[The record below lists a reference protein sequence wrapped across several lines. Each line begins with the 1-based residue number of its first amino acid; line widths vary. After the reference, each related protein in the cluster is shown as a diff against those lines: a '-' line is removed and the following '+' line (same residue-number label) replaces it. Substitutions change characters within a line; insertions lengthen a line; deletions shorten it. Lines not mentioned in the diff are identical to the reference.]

1 MNMAKTEVHPVW
13 AMAACLI
20 AIGHLVSVG
29 ITDIY
34 GGIYALE
41 YLGVYI
47 RLKQLIK
54 FELHSNHVN
63 NLSILDM
70 S

>member
-1 MNMAKTEVHPVW
+1 
-13 AMAACLI
+13 
-20 AIGHLVSVG
+20 VG
-29 ITDIY
+29 DGSLLDRHWPLGFCGIY
-34 GGIYALE
+34 RYLWWIYALE

-63 NLSILDM
+63 NLIIHFGYVIISGHLW
-70 S
+70 